1 MRAKVKET
9 GEIVN
14 IYSSYYPITYRAMD
28 LCDNREWD
36 EDELELLDQPV
47 MVSIEAVT
55 KWLNDN
61 LDRYVYSYDWYAPKP
76 DGCNTAKESLI
87 KNIKTDLG

>member
-47 MVSIEAVT
+47 MVSIEAVA

-61 LDRYVYSYDWYAPKP
+61 LDKYVYIYDQYITLTEN
-76 DGCNTAKESLI
+76 CNSVKDVLI
-87 KNIKTDLG
+87 EDLKDEFE